1 MFVLAGQGRIVARQG
16 THSKA
21 GAEARAP
28 CMHPEQRQP
37 ITGADTLRCTWYQPV
52 MCGSAAMEMTCAT
65 PIGPPTY
72 ATCKAIM

>member
-1 MFVLAGQGRIVARQG
+1 
-16 THSKA
+16 
-21 GAEARAP
+21 
-28 CMHPEQRQP
+28 MHPEKKQQ
-37 ITGADTLRCTWYQPV
+37 ITGEDTLPCTWYQPV